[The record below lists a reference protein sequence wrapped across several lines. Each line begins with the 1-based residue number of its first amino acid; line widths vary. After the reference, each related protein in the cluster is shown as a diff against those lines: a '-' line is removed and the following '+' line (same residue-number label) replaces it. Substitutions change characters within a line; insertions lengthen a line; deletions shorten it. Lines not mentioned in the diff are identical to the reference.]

1 LPFEDGGEKQEPE
14 EKIYILNE
22 EKLPKIRSIRNDSLI
37 MGDSEDPKLRTEQSM
52 LQNKQSS
59 SILQTIQGS
68 RLNKNYPT

>member
-37 MGDSEDPKLRTEQSM
+37 MGD
-52 LQNKQSS
+52 
-59 SILQTIQGS
+59 
-68 RLNKNYPT
+68 